1 MPEAKAS
8 AVVILLEGGD
18 GKITIN
24 ETPEGSTP
32 DGNGF
37 LARNAVPFSEQGL
50 IVAIVDIPSDFAAE
64 GIDVP
69 YRISADQATD
79 VEAVVDWI
87 AERTSL
93 PIWVIGMS
101 LGTYSATNSAI
112 RLAGKL
118 DGYAVCS
125 ASTAPVGIAGMLIP
139 TGILELEMG
148 QITVPSIVIGHEDD
162 SCPGTPSSGVADV
175 VDALVNAE
183 SVVSNVFTGGLDA
196 VSPPCGRSSTGH
208 WASSCHRRTF
218 TRCLRIGSTTS
229 MTSSAGR
236 TRS

>member
-1 MPEAKAS
+1 MPEVEAS

-24 ETPEGSTP
+24 ETPAGAEIG
-32 DGNGF
+32 GNGF
-37 LARNAVPFSEQGL
+37 LARNAVAFSEEGL
-50 IVAIVDIPSDFAAE
+50 VVAVVDVPSDFSVT
-64 GIDVP
+64 GIDID
-69 YRISADQATD
+69 YRTDADQATD

-112 RLAGKL
+112 RLAGKV

-125 ASTAPVGIAGMLIP
+125 ASTSPPGAAGVLMP
-139 TGILELEMG
+139 TGILELEME

-162 SCPGTPSSGVADV
+162 ECVGTPSSGVQDV
-175 VDALVNAE
+175 VDALINAA
-183 SVVSNVFTGGLDA
+183 SVVSNVFGGGNPA
-196 VSPPCGRSSTGH
+196 ASPPCGPLSPHGYYGIDEVVVCFI
-208 WASSCHRRTF
+208 ADN
-218 TRCLRIGSTTS
+218 IK
-229 MTSSAGR
+229 
-236 TRS
+236 